1 MTALFLGQ
9 RAEVVT
15 RARCL
20 STTELYSPPHN
31 SAAFVSCI
39 LASLLFLVDGDKA
52 RLDVKLDVTG
62 VSGSN
67 RQTGVHAAQWL
78 CEVHANRT
86 AQCTMHTVG
95 AFLFFLVHGR
105 ILLEQ
110 CHRRLT
116 ESINEVTPT
125 VWPLLEC
132 AGIPKSA
139 AHLNEMQSVDV
150 AVLKKQAFK

>member
-1 MTALFLGQ
+1 
-9 RAEVVT
+9 
-15 RARCL
+15 
-20 STTELYSPPHN
+20 
-31 SAAFVSCI
+31 
-39 LASLLFLVDGDKA
+39 
-52 RLDVKLDVTG
+52 
-62 VSGSN
+62 
-67 RQTGVHAAQWL
+67 
-78 CEVHANRT
+78 
-86 AQCTMHTVG
+86 MHTVG
-95 AFLFFLVHGR
+95 AFLFFFWVHGR

-150 AVLKKQAFK
+150 AVLKNRPLNKTGFFFFLVNNFFS